1 MNDYYKFARDDEDRI
16 LISKLL
22 DKIEF
27 SKKRNKIEYT
37 DFLDMTQIN
46 ILKKVLKNEHFE
58 NYIIFGGIE
67 NTDRSL
73 II

>member
-46 ILKKVLKNEHFE
+46 ILKSFKK
-58 NYIIFGGIE
+58 
-67 NTDRSL
+67 
-73 II
+73 